1 MARYKAMM
9 SRGGENP
16 YDVSYSEKQEKGM
29 NDIENEAALKESES
43 TGGILDKG
51 AKAFSFWAEKL
62 PERQWNAVKVS
73 TNWIT

>member
-51 AKAFSFWAEKL
+51 AKAFSF
-62 PERQWNAVKVS
+62 
-73 TNWIT
+73 